1 MDIRNIMKI
10 VKDASGILSQR
21 ELANDVSVKGPAD
34 FVTEAD
40 KTIQEFIR
48 AELELQY
55 PDIPFLGEEGKKENI
70 DFSSRLWV
78 LDPVDGTT
86 NLIHDYRASAISL
99 ALLEKQEPVLAI
111 IYQPYTKE
119 MFWAEKGKGAYLGDA
134 QIHVSKASG
143 LWESIVS
150 VGTSPY
156 RKDLADQ
163 NFAWIKEV
171 FLKSQ
176 DIRRSGSAA
185 IDLAMVAAGRTD
197 AFLER
202 NLKLWDF
209 AAGWLLIKEAGGAVT
224 DFSGEALKTE
234 LSGDVVT
241 GTEGVVRELLEILKE
256 GREQC

>member
-1 MDIRNIMKI
+1 
-10 VKDASGILSQR
+10 
-21 ELANDVSVKGPAD
+21 
-34 FVTEAD
+34 
-40 KTIQEFIR
+40 
-48 AELELQY
+48 
-55 PDIPFLGEEGKKENI
+55 
-70 DFSSRLWV
+70 
-78 LDPVDGTT
+78 
-86 NLIHDYRASAISL
+86 
-99 ALLEKQEPVLAI
+99 
-111 IYQPYTKE
+111 
-119 MFWAEKGKGAYLGDA
+119 MFWAEKGKGAYLGYA
-134 QIHVSKASG
+134 QIHVIKASG

-185 IDLAMVAAGRTD
+185 IDLAMVSAGRTD

-224 DFSGEALKTE
+224 NFSGEALKTE

-256 GREQC
+256 DREQC

>member
-21 ELANDVSVKGPAD
+21 ELADDVSVKGPAD

-70 DFSSRLWV
+70 DLSSRLWV